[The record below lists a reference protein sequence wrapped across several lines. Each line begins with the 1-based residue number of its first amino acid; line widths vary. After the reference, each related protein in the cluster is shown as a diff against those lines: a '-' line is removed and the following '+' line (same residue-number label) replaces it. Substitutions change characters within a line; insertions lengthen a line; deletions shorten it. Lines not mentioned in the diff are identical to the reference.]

1 MSVPLR
7 ANRPSENIE
16 KTEKLLKQ
24 MLNDG
29 TYWIA
34 ADEMTGGWSHDQ
46 FANRVKKKEK
56 TVIALLCSFI
66 NLLE

>member
-1 MSVPLR
+1 MFRVQG
-7 ANRPSENIE
+7 PSHNIE

-46 FANRVKKKEK
+46 FANRVKKKK
-56 TVIALLCSFI
+56 KRS
-66 NLLE
+66 

>member
-1 MSVPLR
+1 
-7 ANRPSENIE
+7 
-16 KTEKLLKQ
+16 

-46 FANRVKKKEK
+46 FANRKKKTVKKK
-56 TVIALLCSFI
+56 VIALLCSFI
-66 NLLE
+66 HVLE

>member
-1 MSVPLR
+1 MAVFR
-7 ANRPSENIE
+7 VQGPSQNIE

-46 FANRVKKKEK
+46 FANRVKRKKK
-56 TVIALLCSFI
+56 KQS
-66 NLLE
+66 

>member
-1 MSVPLR
+1 MKSSVAHCGHVKWERVQGQCL
-7 ANRPSENIE
+7 NIE

-34 ADEMTGGWSHDQ
+34 ADEMTGG
-46 FANRVKKKEK
+46 
-56 TVIALLCSFI
+56 
-66 NLLE
+66 

>member
-1 MSVPLR
+1 MAVFR
-7 ANRPSENIE
+7 VQDPSQNIE
-16 KTEKLLKQ
+16 KTEKLLEQ

-46 FANRVKKKEK
+46 FANRVKKERKNSHSP
-56 TVIALLCSFI
+56 AL
-66 NLLE
+66 